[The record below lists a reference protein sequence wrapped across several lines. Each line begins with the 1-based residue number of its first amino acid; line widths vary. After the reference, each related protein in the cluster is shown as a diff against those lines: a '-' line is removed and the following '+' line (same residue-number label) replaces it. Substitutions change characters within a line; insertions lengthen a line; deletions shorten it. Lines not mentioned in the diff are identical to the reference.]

1 VTTFILF
8 VTAAVIIM
16 VLVGR
21 YLFGGPVVP
30 GPGAIY
36 EERCGGVIGWLGL
49 SPPMIHVTVRPDS
62 LELKYL
68 GYVLMLRRDEITGV
82 GTEEFFFRKAV
93 RISHSNQDAPSEVL
107 LFSRRRDLLV
117 SSLNAE

>member
-1 VTTFILF
+1 MTTFILF
-8 VTAAVIIM
+8 VTAAVIM
-16 VLVGR
+16 MLLVAR

-30 GPGAIY
+30 GPGSIY

-68 GYVLMLRRDEITGV
+68 GYVLMLRREQITSV
-82 GTEEFFFRKAV
+82 GTEEYFFWTAV
-93 RISHSNQDAPSEVL
+93 RVTHSNQDAPSEVL
-107 LFSRRRDLLV
+107 LFSRRRELLV